1 MQRYLFFFSHPDFDN
16 GEFYAAKKYI
26 HLVQEGSEEYLFDV
40 PVPSVRRARK
50 YVIAQV
56 NKEQVEGKNIA
67 TYLLSIFSGQ
77 RGNLNDDD
85 MNKLREQVLYV
96 NTDNFSNPEN
106 VPETTPVANN
116 DLPVLN
122 WNTDCIV

>member
-1 MQRYLFFFSHPDFDN
+1 M
-16 GEFYAAKKYI
+16 
-26 HLVQEGSEEYLFDV
+26 VQEGDKEYLCDV
-40 PVPSVRRARK
+40 PIPSMRRAHQPVSAR
-50 YVIAQV
+50 V
-56 NKEQVEGKNIA
+56 NEERVQGENIA
-67 TYLLSIFSGQ
+67 TDLPSISSG
-77 RGNLNDDD
+77 RIGNLNDDD